1 MVILN
6 IINLLFGRV
15 MIVIREDEIAVEVM
29 GINII
34 LYKVLVFMI
43 GVFFVGVVGLVYFG
57 LFGFI

>member
-15 MIVIREDEIAVEVM
+15 MIVIREDEIVVEVM